1 MELDKVLCYPGAAYL
16 PVNLLALPLWYDR
29 QINHPRHQLIVDYW
43 NGLKSKMADKQMTL
57 NFLQVRQPN
66 EDPKRKAWD
75 VLHFKSNTT
84 SVDSK
89 AMKDFLP
96 LKGSLLV
103 LSAFAA
109 AAYTC
114 QYAIL
119 KAASSQQALIWIGC
133 QGALAAFRL

>member
-1 MELDKVLCYPGAAYL
+1 
-16 PVNLLALPLWYDR
+16 
-29 QINHPRHQLIVDYW
+29 
-43 NGLKSKMADKQMTL
+43 MADKQMTL

-75 VLHFKSNTT
+75 VLHLKGNTT

-133 QGALAAFRL
+133 QGALAAFRLLYWISNISSDDPPVSALECAELNVTKSKTCTLS